1 MGFKSSFCLNKDYTS
16 EHRQQSCDV
25 YFEKNLR
32 PISYLGYIWV
42 RSENQNFFCRKN
54 KWIME
59 KGLTVPKWVL
69 INRPKISQIPHNLF
83 ARSAKKFGILLRLHQ
98 VSVVSGYY
106 DVVELF
112 LMDQGGR
119 LNNES
124 SWNKS
129 LHHAI
134 MSCGSEASPS
144 ATFQKIVQN

>member
-1 MGFKSSFCLNKDYTS
+1 
-16 EHRQQSCDV
+16 
-25 YFEKNLR
+25 
-32 PISYLGYIWV
+32 
-42 RSENQNFFCRKN
+42 
-54 KWIME
+54 ME

-83 ARSAKKFGILLRLHQ
+83 ARSAKKFGIRLHQ

-124 SWNKS
+124 S
-129 LHHAI
+129 
-134 MSCGSEASPS
+134 
-144 ATFQKIVQN
+144 